1 MKVGN
6 RMKMKF
12 LKSADGCRLV
22 RLRQVQSVRLDTTSG
37 NGFVAA
43 RIIANL
49 KGGADPVT
57 LAAYTALANT
67 PEARNLPIQARAD
80 MDRLLAL
87 LNGGRLS
94 RGEKWPKE

>member
-1 MKVGN
+1 M
-6 RMKMKF
+6 RLKF

-22 RLRQVQSVRLDTTSG
+22 RLRSIQSVRLDTTSG

-43 RIIANL
+43 RITANL

-57 LAAYTALANT
+57 LAAYTAIADT
-67 PEARNLPIQARAD
+67 PEARNLPLQARAD
-80 MDRLLAL
+80 MERLLHL

>member
-1 MKVGN
+1 M
-6 RMKMKF
+6 RTKF

-22 RLRQVQSVRLDTTSG
+22 RLRQVKSVRLDTTSG

-43 RIIANL
+43 KIVATL

-57 LAAYTALANT
+57 LAAYTALADS
-67 PEARNLPIQARAD
+67 PEARNLSLQARAD
-80 MDRLLAL
+80 MERLLHL

-94 RGEKWPKE
+94 KGEKWPKE